1 MTYLFFS
8 LILNMFL
15 SNMTMAEYNQLPAS
29 EKASIIITDGHVN

>member
-15 SNMTMAEYNQLPAS
+15 SNMTMTDFNSLSDS
-29 EKASIIITDGHVN
+29 ERAGIIIVDDEVN